1 MNRVA
6 RNAIIAIAVIAVI
19 TLASSLY
26 TVDMPRQVIITQ
38 FDRPVGDPVT
48 KAGLHWKL
56 PFIQR
61 ANYFEKRWLEWDG
74 DPNQIPTLD
83 KKYIW
88 VDTFARWRIADP
100 LLFFQRVRNE
110 QGAQS
115 RLDDILDGET
125 RIAIASYNL
134 REVVRSSSREF
145 QVPEEMSKLEELRT
159 ETETIDHGRQKIM
172 LEILEKAKIAAK
184 EFGIELVDMRI
195 KRINYIPNVR
205 KSVYERMISERQRI
219 AAKYRSEGKGESAK
233 VLGEMGK
240 ELKTIQSDAVRR
252 AQEIRGKGDA
262 EATSIYAKAYN
273 KDAEFYAFW
282 KTMETFKTTIDKDS
296 WLILTTKGDF
306 YRYLNS
312 AKE

>member
-1 MNRVA
+1 MNRIA
-6 RNAIIAIAVIAVI
+6 RNVIIAILVIGVI
-19 TLASSLY
+19 SVASSIY
-26 TVDMPRQVIITQ
+26 TVDIPRQVIITQ

-48 KAGLHWKL
+48 EPGLHWKI
-56 PFIQR
+56 PFIQK

-125 RIAIASYNL
+125 RIAIANYNL
-134 REVVRSSSREF
+134 KEVVRSSNREF
-145 QVPEEMSKLEELRT
+145 RVPEEMSKLEELRT
-159 ETETIDHGRQKIM
+159 KTETIEHGRQKIM
-172 LEILEKAKIAAK
+172 LQILDKAKIAAK

-205 KSVYERMISERQRI
+205 QSVYERMISERQRI
-219 AAKYRSEGKGESAK
+219 AEKYRSEGKGESAK
-233 VLGEMGK
+233 VLGEMDK
-240 ELKTIQSDAVRR
+240 ELKSIRSDAVRR
-252 AQEIRGKGDA
+252 AQEVKGEADA
-262 EATSIYAKAYN
+262 KATIIYAEAYN
-273 KDAEFYAFW
+273 KDPEFYAFW

-312 AKE
+312 MK